1 MSTSPRHDRL
11 LELLAD
17 RATGALTEA
26 DRAELEALLAEPD
39 RELDAVIGGLLT
51 AFDDPA
57 PRPMPAGFKDRLA
70 AEGRRLVESGA
81 LAGPAHAP
89 PDHAPPDR
97 ARPEPAAPPAYR
109 FPSSAGWLAAAV
121 LALVAAAGWWPR
133 LAGPPTYREQLA
145 QLTEEDPGTEIIEFE
160 AMTDPAAAGLTGKI
174 YWSQARQE
182 GYFRVRNLATNDPSR
197 EQYQFWFFDKS
208 RTHPVDGGVFNLADG
223 QLDRATG
230 EYIFPIHAKLTVR
243 EPVMFAVTVEEPGGV
258 VVTKQERVVMIA
270 KPPAPPEAAPPAP
283 AGGPSGPG

>member
-17 RATGALTEA
+17 RATGALTDA
-26 DRAELEALLAEPD
+26 DRAELEALLAEPG

-51 AFDDPA
+51 AFEDPT
-57 PRPMPAGFKDRLA
+57 PRPMPAAFKDRLA
-70 AEGRRLVESGA
+70 SEGHRLLESGF
-81 LAGPAHAP
+81 PAAS
-89 PDHAPPDR
+89 DHAQPDL
-97 ARPEPAAPPAYR
+97 ARPGHAAPPAYR

-145 QLTEEDPGTEIIEFE
+145 RLTEEDPGTEIIEFE

-182 GYFRVRNLATNDPSR
+182 GYFRVRNLAGNDPSR

-270 KPPAPPEAAPPAP
+270 KPQAPPEAAPPAP
-283 AGGPSGPG
+283 TGPG